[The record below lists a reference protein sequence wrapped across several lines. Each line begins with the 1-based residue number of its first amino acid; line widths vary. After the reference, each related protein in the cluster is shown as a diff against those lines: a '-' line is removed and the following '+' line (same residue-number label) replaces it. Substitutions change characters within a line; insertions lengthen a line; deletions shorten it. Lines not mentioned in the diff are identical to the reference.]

1 MANKTKLSAEE
12 KLQRKNELN
21 KKINPHNINLL
32 NIWKKDPKKIL

>member
-1 MANKTKLSAEE
+1 MTNKTKLSAEE